1 MMEILAFVA
10 GIVVGFE
17 VAGMDSVPDR
27 AFQKLGTAV
36 RKPVA
41 DVEVGVK
48 RRVGWEGVRWR
59 FEGGR
64 GRLDFKVLGTDSD
77 DE

>member
-10 GIVVGFE
+10 GIVIGFE
-17 VAGMDSVPDR
+17 VEGMDSVPER

-48 RRVGWEGVRWR
+48 RRDGWEGVKWR
-59 FEGGR
+59 FEGGG
-64 GRLDFKVLGTDSD
+64 GRVDFRALGTDS
-77 DE
+77 E

>member
-1 MMEILAFVA
+1 MMEILAFVS

-17 VAGMDSVPDR
+17 VEGMNSVPER

-48 RRVGWEGVRWR
+48 RREGWQGVKWR

-64 GRLDFKVLGTDSD
+64 GSLDFKALGTDSD
-77 DE
+77 EE

>member
-1 MMEILAFVA
+1 
-10 GIVVGFE
+10 
-17 VAGMDSVPDR
+17 MDSVPDR

-41 DVEVGVK
+41 DVEVRIK

-64 GRLDFKVLGTDSD
+64 ERLDFKALGTDSD
-77 DE
+77 GEQREYVLVNMTHRWHM

>member
-1 MMEILAFVA
+1 VA
-10 GIVVGFE
+10 GIVIGFE
-17 VAGMDSVPDR
+17 VQGMDTVPER

-41 DVEVGVK
+41 DVVVGVK
-48 RRVGWEGVRWR
+48 RRAGWEGVKWR
-59 FEGGR
+59 FECGR
-64 GRLDFKVLGTDSD
+64 GRVDFKALGTDSE

>member
-1 MMEILAFVA
+1 
-10 GIVVGFE
+10 
-17 VAGMDSVPDR
+17 VPER

-41 DVEVGVK
+41 DVEVGV
-48 RRVGWEGVRWR
+48 RRRAGWEGVKWR

-64 GRLDFKVLGTDSD
+64 GRLDFKALGTDE
-77 DE
+77 DEE